1 MENLIGKIA
10 AKLTIFLKIFSKN
23 TTFGDIFK
31 FILFKKK
38 IKIKIMRICYL
49 SNNDMPSK
57 MANSIQTIKMCEA
70 FAQNGN
76 DVLLICPNSE
86 KLKIQ
91 FTITMM

>member
-1 MENLIGKIA
+1 
-10 AKLTIFLKIFSKN
+10 
-23 TTFGDIFK
+23 
-31 FILFKKK
+31 
-38 IKIKIMRICYL
+38 
-49 SNNDMPSK
+49 